1 MNQYKAKNLQVD
13 GTNISLDIEGKGRL
27 TVDLAVWDS
36 LLTSIGGQDNIK
48 KAKIIGDD
56 LLEFPNNIHIE
67 VEDIIALAEQQKKLP
82 ECD

>member
-1 MNQYKAKNLQVD
+1 LVLYLR
-13 GTNISLDIEGKGRL
+13 EGKGRL
-27 TVDLAVWDS
+27 TVDLAVWDN

-82 ECD
+82 VAGFAQRIQNHY